1 MQNSIK
7 PDLKSFIKNEI
18 IKNAKKIK
26 GKHAPISEIINN
38 KSKILTI
45 ENIYDLRNR
54 YRNYYFFIVKN
65 FAKTPKL
72 RYFLATS
79 LANSSSDLLV
89 QIARDLAVKNDL
101 KLIQYSI
108 FPKTF
113 RIQLLILKEIKEIKD
128 FINLI
133 ETLKS
138 FRTEYRNKLDKIR
151 NLVENE

>member
-18 IKNAKKIK
+18 IKYAKKIK
-26 GKHAPISEIINN
+26 GKHAPISENVNN
-38 KSKILTI
+38 TAKTLTI

-65 FAKTPKL
+65 FTKTPKL

-89 QIARDLAVKNDL
+89 QIARDLAIKNDL

-133 ETLKS
+133 ESLKLY
-138 FRTEYRNKLDKIR
+138 RTEYRNKLDKIR

>member
-18 IKNAKKIK
+18 ITNAKKVK
-26 GKHAPISEIINN
+26 GKHAPISEIVNN
-38 KSKILTI
+38 ESKTLTI
-45 ENIYDLRNR
+45 ENLYDLRHK

-65 FAKTPKL
+65 FTKTPKL
-72 RYFLATS
+72 RYFLAIS

-89 QIARDLAVKNDL
+89 QIARDLAIKNDL

-113 RIQLLILKEIKEIKD
+113 RIQLLLLKEIKQIKD
-128 FINLI
+128 FMNLI
-133 ETLKS
+133 EKLKS
-138 FRTEYRNKLDKIR
+138 YRTEYRNKLDKIR